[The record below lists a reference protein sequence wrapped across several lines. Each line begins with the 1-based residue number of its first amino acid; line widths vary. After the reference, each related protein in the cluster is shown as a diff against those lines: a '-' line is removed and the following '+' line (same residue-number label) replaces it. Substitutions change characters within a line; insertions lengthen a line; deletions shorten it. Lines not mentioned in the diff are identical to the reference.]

1 MDWVCLKSRSPC
13 LSIQLRSCV
22 AHLEKI
28 LREKIR
34 DSKYAELRLG
44 AEVTSI
50 EELGREV
57 KVYYGAKEGPRQS
70 VICSFLVG
78 ADGKRG
84 YVRKGYL
91 EAKGIRQEVGV

>member
-1 MDWVCLKSRSPC
+1 VY
-13 LSIQLRSCV
+13 
-22 AHLEKI
+22 LEKI

-34 DSKYAELRLG
+34 DSKYANLQLG

-50 EELGREV
+50 EELEGKVRVQYKSQGGR
-57 KVYYGAKEGPRQS
+57 KQQIS
-70 VICSFLVG
+70 CTFLVG